1 MFANIYKKIVTD
13 FSKLTLLFLLFLIF
27 FSLYQSKN
35 FNLDASSDALLL
47 EGDPD
52 LKYLRE
58 VNQTYGS
65 KDFLVLTYAPVSSF
79 TDKETILNLQ
89 LLKSKIEKLTWV
101 DSVITVI
108 DVPLLK
114 STDEGLMDRL
124 KNYKTLAYPEIDRER
139 GFDEIVN
146 SPIYKNYV
154 ISEDGKTSGIVVY
167 LKKDERLAEY
177 IKIKDKYYNQSIGI
191 GLSKEE
197 KKNYKKFIKEYEDYK
212 NLYNIRNHQNI
223 TEIRDVIS
231 KYGENAKIHLGGIPM
246 IADDMMS
253 YIKSDIVVFG
263 VGVFVFIVF
272 TLWFVF
278 KNIKWVIM
286 PLLGC
291 GTSVII
297 MIGLLGLIGWKV
309 TVISSN
315 FIALMLIL
323 NMAMN
328 IHLTVRFLQL
338 KKEFPQL
345 TKSEAIFEASKKM
358 ILPILYTVLTTI
370 CAFLSLVFSGIKPII
385 DFGWMMTLG
394 LMVSLI
400 VTFLLLPSLISLLS
414 SENEIGLKDTEKSL
428 ITSVLGAFTK
438 KNKIIIFGTT
448 ILIIIFSITG
458 IFKLE
463 VENSF
468 INYFDKETEIFKGMK
483 KIDDDLG
490 GTTPLNIILKFP
502 TNIAETKS
510 DDDEFDEWDEE
521 NKEKD
526 EDKSKYW
533 FTRDKMDKIIEV
545 HDYLDS
551 LPEIGKVL
559 SFGSILRVAED
570 LNNKELQS
578 LEIAVL
584 YSKIPIEI
592 KKEIVSPYI
601 SVEKDEARINVRIK
615 DSLKD
620 LRRNDLINKINSDL
634 NTKLG
639 LNKDEYKLA
648 GVLILF
654 NNLLQSLFKSQILTL
669 GIVILG
675 IFCMFFILFRN
686 IVLSV
691 IGVVPNFLAALF
703 ILGII
708 GSLGIPLD
716 MMTITI
722 AAITIGIAVDN
733 SIHYI
738 YRFREEFKKINDYDK
753 TLDRCHS
760 TVGVAILN
768 TSITIV
774 FGFSILVLSNFIP
787 TIYFGVFTGIAMLL
801 AMISVLTLLPKLIL
815 TYKPFGQEISKEV

>member
-1 MFANIYKKIVTD
+1 MWSYIYKKFVVD
-13 FSKLTLLFLLFLIF
+13 FSRITLFLLLGLIV
-27 FSLYQSKN
+27 FSLYKAKD

-47 EGDPD
+47 EGDKD

-58 VNQTYGS
+58 INERYKS
-65 KDFLVLTYAPVSSF
+65 KDFLFLTYTPVSSF

-114 STDEGLMDRL
+114 STDENLMDRL
-124 KNYKTLAYPEIDRER
+124 KNYKTLAYPEIDRNR
-139 GFDEIVN
+139 GFEEILN

-154 ISEDGKTSGIVVY
+154 ISEDGKTSGVVVY
-167 LKKDERLAEY
+167 LKKDKRLAEY
-177 IKIKDKYYNQSIGI
+177 IKVKDKYYNQSIEV
-191 GLSKEE
+191 GLKNEE
-197 KKNYKKFIKEYEDYK
+197 KKNYKKFLKEYEEYK
-212 NLYNIRNHQNI
+212 NLYNTRNHQNI
-223 TEIRDVIS
+223 NEIRDIIN

-246 IADDMMS
+246 IANDMMS
-253 YIKSDIVVFG
+253 FIKNDIIVFG
-263 VGVFVFIVF
+263 VGVFIFIIF
-272 TLWFVF
+272 TLWFIF
-278 KNIKWVIM
+278 KKIKWVIM

-291 GTSVII
+291 ASSVII

-328 IHLTVRFLQL
+328 IHVTVRFLQL
-338 KKEFPQL
+338 RKEFPL
-345 TKSEAIFEASKKM
+345 LSKGEAIILASKKM
-358 ILPILYTVLTTI
+358 MPPILYTVLTTI

-394 LMVSLI
+394 LLISLI
-400 VTFLLLPSLISLLS
+400 ITFTLLPSLLNVFAN
-414 SENEIGLKDTEKSL
+414 ENEIEVKDKDKSF
-428 ITSVLGAFTK
+428 ITSILGSIAK
-438 KNKIIIFGTT
+438 RNKILILGPT
-448 ILIIIFSITG
+448 LIIIFLSVFG
-458 IFKLE
+458 ISKLK

-468 INYFDKETEIFKGMK
+468 INYFDKETEIYKGMK

-490 GTTPLNIILKFP
+490 GTTPLNVILKFP
-502 TNIAETKS
+502 STKNKKT
-510 DDDEFDEWDEE
+510 DDDEFSEWDED
-521 NKEKD
+521 NEKD
-526 EDKSKYW
+526 EDRSKYW
-533 FTRDKMDKIIEV
+533 FTRDKMDKILKV

-570 LNNKELQS
+570 LNKKELQS

-584 YSKIPIEI
+584 YSKIPEEI
-592 KKEIVSPYI
+592 KQEIISPYI
-601 SVEKDEARINVRIK
+601 SVEEDEARISVRVK
-615 DSLKD
+615 DSLEN

-634 NTKLG
+634 NIKLN
-639 LNKDEYKLA
+639 LEKEEYKLT

-669 GIVILG
+669 GIVMSG
-675 IFCMFFILFRN
+675 IFLMFFILFKN
-686 IVLSV
+686 VTLSF
-691 IGVVPNFLAALF
+691 IGIVPNFIAAFF

-708 GSLGIPLD
+708 GFMNIPLD

-738 YRFREEFKKINDYDK
+738 YRFREEFDKIKDYNQ
-753 TLDRCHS
+753 TLDRCHQ
-760 TVGVAILN
+760 TVGIAILN

-787 TIYFGVFTGIAMLL
+787 TIYFGFFTGVAMLL

-815 TYKPFGQEISKEV
+815 VYKPFGDGVKTF

>member
-1 MFANIYKKIVTD
+1 MITEIYKKLVID
-13 FSKLTLLFLLFLIF
+13 FPKITIFLIF
-27 FSLYQSKN
+27 VLLSYSLYYAKN
-35 FNLDASSDALLL
+35 FHLDASSDALIL
-47 EGDPD
+47 EGDKD
-52 LKYLRE
+52 LKYLRKINE
-58 VNQTYGS
+58 RYGS
-65 KDFLVLTYAPVSSF
+65 KDFLVLTYSPVSSF
-79 TDKETILNLQ
+79 EEKETILNLQ
-89 LLKSKIEKLTWV
+89 LLKSKIEKLSWV

-114 STDEGLMDRL
+114 SADEGLMDRL
-124 KNYKTLAYPEIDRER
+124 KNYKTLAHPEIDRKR
-139 GFDEIVN
+139 GFEEIIN

-154 ISEDGKTSGIVVY
+154 ISEDGKTSGIIVY

-177 IKIKDKYYNQSIGI
+177 IKIKDKFYNQSLEGN
-191 GLSKEE
+191 LTKAE
-197 KKNYKKFIKEYEDYK
+197 KINYKKFLSEYEEYK
-212 NLYNIRNHQNI
+212 NLYNLRNHQNI
-223 TEIRDVIS
+223 TEIRDVIN
-231 KYGENAKIHLGGIPM
+231 KYGENAKIHLGGILM

-263 VGVFVFIVF
+263 IGVFIFIIL
-272 TLWFVF
+272 TLWMVF

-291 GTSVII
+291 ATSVII

-328 IHLTVRFLQL
+328 IHVTVRFLQL
-338 KKEFPQL
+338 KKEFNQL
-345 TKSEAIFEASKKM
+345 SKAEAVLETSKKM
-358 ILPILYTVLTTI
+358 FMPILYTVLTTI
-370 CAFLSLVFSGIKPII
+370 CAFLSLIFSGIKPII
-385 DFGWMMTLG
+385 DFGWMMTMG
-394 LMVSLI
+394 LTVSIL
-400 VTFLLLPSLISLLS
+400 VTFLLLPSLLTLFS
-414 SENEIGLKDTEKSL
+414 SDEDINVKDTEKSK
-428 ITSVLGAFTK
+428 ITSALGNFAK
-438 KNKIIIFGTT
+438 KSKILIFGST
-448 ILIIIFSITG
+448 IIVLMLSIIG
-458 IFKLE
+458 ISKLE

-468 INYFDKETEIFKGMK
+468 INYFDKETEIYKGMK

-490 GTTPLNIILKFP
+490 GTTPLNVIIKFP
-502 TNIAETKS
+502 IQEKEKEE
-510 DDDEFDEWDEE
+510 DDEFSEWEE
-521 NKEKD
+521 ESDNKE
-526 EDKSKYW
+526 DKAKYW
-533 FTRDKMDKIIEV
+533 FTRDKMDKIIKV

-570 LNNKELQS
+570 LNKKELQS

-584 YSKIPIEI
+584 YSKIPDEI

-601 SVEKDEARINVRIK
+601 SVDKDEARVSVRIK
-615 DSLKD
+615 DSLEN
-620 LRRNDLINKINSDL
+620 LRRNDLIQKINTEL

-639 LNKDEYKLA
+639 LKENEYKLT

-669 GIVILG
+669 GIVMLG
-675 IFCMFFILFRN
+675 ISTMFFILFRN
-686 IVLSV
+686 TMLAF
-691 IGVVPNFLAALF
+691 IGVVPNFIAAFF

-708 GSLGIPLD
+708 GLMEIPLD

-738 YRFREEFKKINDYDK
+738 YRFKEEFEKMNNYEK

-760 TVGVAILN
+760 TVGIAILN

-787 TIYFGVFTGIAMLL
+787 TIYFGIFTGIAMLL
-801 AMISVLTLLPKLIL
+801 ALISVLTLLPKLIL
-815 TYKPFGQEISKEV
+815 ILKPFGSEKAI